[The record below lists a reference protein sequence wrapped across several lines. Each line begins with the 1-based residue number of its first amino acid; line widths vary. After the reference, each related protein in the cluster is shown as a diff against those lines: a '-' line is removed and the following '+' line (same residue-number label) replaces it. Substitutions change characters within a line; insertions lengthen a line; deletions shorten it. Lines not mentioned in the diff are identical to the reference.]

1 MELKLQIFSLIFSFI
16 FGYLFYFTIYFLD
29 NIKIKLLK
37 YILSLF
43 IILVMSLLYFWG
55 LLYINNGYLHV
66 YFLFMII
73 IGYLLNSFLTKRYFT
88 HFKKRKM

>member
-16 FGYLFYFTIYFLD
+16 FGYLFYFTIYLLD

-73 IGYLLNSFLTKRYFT
+73 TGYLLNSFLTKRYFT
-88 HFKKRKM
+88 YFKKRKM